1 MSGDDVPDEL
11 MDQALRKLIE
21 QITRVTA
28 DLEDQLPSGTAMR
41 TALLVSFLLG
51 VGALPA
57 QDREFGT
64 AVKTTL
70 TQVRQDAEA
79 FKNVKVSFTVQFA
92 SLGKIANPFFTK
104 FTPTDFANFYAWADE
119 QPIWQEKAYNDVFG
133 MLFLSKSHP
142 SLEKLYEL
150 RVYQR
155 LQVTGVVR
163 NTFQDTPWIEVTD
176 FTPLEEQLDTALLTH
191 LYRGEKLMEQ
201 RLWQRAIAE
210 LSLAPGEGVPPHATR
225 AAHRNLGICPAHGRS
240 PGGDQLPRV
249 GLADEQGPGPRGRA
263 AAGHRPHRPSEAIDR
278 TVDARTLK
286 DSERPMWEAFDAD
299 EARRAVN
306 MSR

>member
-1 MSGDDVPDEL
+1 
-11 MDQALRKLIE
+11 
-21 QITRVTA
+21 
-28 DLEDQLPSGTAMR
+28 MR

-51 VGALPA
+51 VAALPA

-70 TQVRQDAEA
+70 TQVRQDPEA
-79 FKNVKVSFTVQFA
+79 FKNVKVTFTVQFA
-92 SLGKIANPFFTK
+92 SLGKVANPFFTK

-150 RVYQR
+150 RLYQR
-155 LQVTGVVR
+155 LQVTGVIR
-163 NTFQDTPWIEVTD
+163 NTFQDAPWIEVTE
-176 FTPLEEQLDTALLTH
+176 FAPLEEQLDTALLTH
-191 LYRGEKLMEQ
+191 LYRGEKLMGQ

-225 AAHRNLGICPAHGRS
+225 AAHKNLGICLLRMGEAQAAISYLESAAQMAKGQDLEVER
-240 PGGDQLPRV
+240 L
-249 GLADEQGPGPRGRA
+249 LATARTA
-263 AAGHRPHRPSEAIDR
+263 PSEAIDR

-299 EARRAVN
+299 KTRRAVN

>member
-1 MSGDDVPDEL
+1 
-11 MDQALRKLIE
+11 
-21 QITRVTA
+21 
-28 DLEDQLPSGTAMR
+28 MR

-51 VGALPA
+51 AGALPA

-79 FKNVKVSFTVQFA
+79 FKNVKVTFTVQFA

-142 SLEKLYEL
+142 ALEKLYEL
-150 RVYQR
+150 RLYQR
-155 LQVTGVVR
+155 LQVTGVIR
-163 NTFQDTPWIEVTD
+163 NTFQDAPWIEVTD

-191 LYRGEKLMEQ
+191 LYRGEKLMQQ

-210 LSLAPGEGVPPHATR
+210 LSLTPGEGVPPHATR
-225 AAHRNLGICPAHGRS
+225 AAHKNLGICLLRMGEAQAAISYLESAAQMAKGQDIEVER
-240 PGGDQLPRV
+240 L
-249 GLADEQGPGPRGRA
+249 LATARTA
-263 AAGHRPHRPSEAIDR
+263 PSEAIDR

-286 DSERPMWEAFDAD
+286 DSERPMWEAFDSD
-299 EARRAVN
+299 KTRRAVN